1 MMYLHFTIW
10 PISGT
15 ENLITSVQYNADI
28 FDTYQ
33 DISLKNATQTRQK
46 GKKKVSV
53 EYPASEKD
61 INRLSMKEII
71 CDERTKINLTMYFI
85 HQLQKHCCLRNQ
97 CFVICYHQEWKDS
110 VIVAGEKALINIHEE
125 TDMCIPYCLH
135 KINGR

>member
-1 MMYLHFTIW
+1 MMYLHFTIG

-61 INRLSMKEII
+61 IKRLSMKEII
-71 CDERTKINLTMYFI
+71 CDERTKRNLTMYFI
-85 HQLQKHCCLRNQ
+85 QVELIQVNSNDTN
-97 CFVICYHQEWKDS
+97 VI
-110 VIVAGEKALINIHEE
+110 ALLVDHPANLNLW
-125 TDMCIPYCLH
+125 TTLH
-135 KINGR
+135 NVEC